1 MADCHH
7 RGAFQPPA
15 RRCRGEGAVGLQEK
29 LPEAD
34 LNVLARIEIAG
45 VLLDAPFVTGLTR
58 NEGRKQ
64 AAEPRDGNRGMT
76 QLEESRHGGWV

>member
-34 LNVLARIEIAG
+34 LNLLARIEIAG
-45 VLLDAPFVTGLTR
+45 GIAGYAICGGTHPQRGPETG
-58 NEGRKQ
+58 GG
-64 AAEPRDGNRGMT
+64 AARRE
-76 QLEESRHGGWV
+76 